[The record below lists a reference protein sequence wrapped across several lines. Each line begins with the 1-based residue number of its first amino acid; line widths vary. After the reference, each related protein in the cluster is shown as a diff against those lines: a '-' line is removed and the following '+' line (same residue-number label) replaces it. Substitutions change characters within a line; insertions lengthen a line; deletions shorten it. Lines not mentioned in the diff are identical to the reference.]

1 MQFNKMI
8 FDDDDFESE
17 EEFEKQR
24 QEERRRVE
32 NLPITKKGKEIF
44 ETVSSLIATI
54 DLEKDKFRYQETLFE
69 DIAIINAKIRGAE
82 AGDLY
87 TLRMENAVLIKVHAR
102 SIITITSGLKMMNL
116 GYEEH
121 LNLLREEMDEFR
133 IVFVDWVNSFD
144 KSDDIPDDWGL
155 FY

>member
-1 MQFNKMI
+1 MSFDD
-8 FDDDDFESE
+8 DDDDFESD
-17 EEFEKQR
+17 EEFERKR
-24 QEERRRVE
+24 QEERKRVE
-32 NLPITKKGKEIF
+32 NLPITKKGKDLFKTIN
-44 ETVSSLIATI
+44 SLIATI
-54 DLEKDKFRYQETLFE
+54 DEEKDILRHRETLFE

-133 IVFVDWVNSFD
+133 ILFVDWVNSFD
-144 KSDDIPDDWGL
+144 KSNDIPDDWGL

>member
-1 MQFNKMI
+1 MNFDD
-8 FDDDDFESE
+8 DDDDFESD
-17 EEFEKQR
+17 EEFERKR
-24 QEERRRVE
+24 QEERKRVE
-32 NLPITKKGKEIF
+32 NLPITKKGNDLFKTIN
-44 ETVSSLIATI
+44 SLIATI
-54 DLEKDKFRYQETLFE
+54 DEEKDILRHRETLFE

-133 IVFVDWVNSFD
+133 ILFVDWVNSFD
-144 KSDDIPDDWGL
+144 KSNDIPDDWGL

>member
-1 MQFNKMI
+1 MDFDD
-8 FDDDDFESE
+8 DDDDFESD
-17 EEFEKQR
+17 EEFERKR
-24 QEERRRVE
+24 AEERKRVA
-32 NLPITKKGKEIF
+32 NLPITKKGNEIF
-44 ETVSSLIATI
+44 ETISSLVATI
-54 DLEKDKFRYQETLFE
+54 DSEKDKFRYQETLFE

-121 LNLLREEMDEFR
+121 LNLLREEMEEFR
-133 IVFVDWVNSFD
+133 ILFVDWVNSFD
-144 KSDDIPDDWGL
+144 KSNDIPDDWGL
-155 FY
+155 FYS